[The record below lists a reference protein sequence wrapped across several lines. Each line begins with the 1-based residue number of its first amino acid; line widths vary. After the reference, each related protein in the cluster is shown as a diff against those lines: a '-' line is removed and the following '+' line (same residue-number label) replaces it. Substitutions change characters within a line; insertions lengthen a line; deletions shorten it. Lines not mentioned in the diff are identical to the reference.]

1 MYAYINGIVRS
12 VKTSSV
18 VIENNGI
25 GYLITSA
32 NPYEYKIDD
41 EVKIFLY
48 QIVRDDQI
56 TLYGFKDQDRLDL
69 FVKLLSVRGIGPKS
83 ALSIIAYDHPNDII
97 GAIETGNIS
106 FLTKFPGIGN
116 KTAQQ
121 IVLDLKGKLNFD
133 ELTNVKTPMLEEVEL
148 ALLSLGYKKAEVS
161 KVLKKINSNSTVE
174 QGIKQALSLL
184 IK

>member
-1 MYAYINGIVRS
+1 MYAYIEGIIRII
-12 VKTSSV
+12 KPSSV

-32 NPYEYKIDD
+32 NPYEYRID
-41 EVKIFLY
+41 EKVKVFIY

-56 TLYGFKDQDRLDL
+56 TLYGFRDQERLDL
-69 FVKLLSVRGIGPKS
+69 FIKLLSVRGIGPKS

-97 GAIETGNIS
+97 SAIETGNIT

-121 IVLDLKGKLNFD
+121 IILDLKGKLNLA
-133 ELTNVKTPMLEEVEL
+133 ELANIINPVLEEVEL
-148 ALLSLGYKKAEVS
+148 ALLSLGYRKTEVT
-161 KVLKKINSNSTVE
+161 KVLKKIDNNITVE